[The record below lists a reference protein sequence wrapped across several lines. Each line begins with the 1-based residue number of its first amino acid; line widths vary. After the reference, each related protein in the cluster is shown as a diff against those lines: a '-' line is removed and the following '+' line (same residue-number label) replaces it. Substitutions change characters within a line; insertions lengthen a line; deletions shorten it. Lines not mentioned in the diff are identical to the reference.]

1 MRAHRRTERDAQVS
15 ARQVTK
21 SATDQVI
28 DGVLG
33 GLAEYLGIES
43 VIVRLLYLVLA
54 IANPAI
60 GVLAYIAMAVIMP
73 GPGGRIS
80 AVVGRTGT
88 QDAGSS
94 DRADDPQEARWDDPG
109 TGGAAHDA
117 EYDSGPDRD
126 EAADG
131 ASVDSDYSRP
141 DRVRIIGAGLVALG
155 VFLVV
160 ERLVPMPDLSSFA
173 WAVAIGAIG
182 VWILLRGRRDR

>member
-1 MRAHRRTERDAQVS
+1 MRAHRRTEGDAQVS

-43 VIVRLLYLVLA
+43 VIVRLLYIVLA

-80 AVVGRTGT
+80 RAVGRTGT
-88 QDAGSS
+88 PDAGTS
-94 DRADDPQEARWDDPG
+94 DGAEDPQEARRDDPD
-109 TGGAAHDA
+109 TGGTAP
-117 EYDSGPDRD
+117 ESEIDSGPCRD
-126 EAADG
+126 DTATDAAD
-131 ASVDSDYSRP
+131 ADYSRP
-141 DRVRIIGAGLVALG
+141 DRARIVGAGLVALG
-155 VFLVV
+155 VFLIV

-173 WAVAIGAIG
+173 WAIALGAIG
-182 VWILLRGRRDR
+182 VWILLRGRRDG